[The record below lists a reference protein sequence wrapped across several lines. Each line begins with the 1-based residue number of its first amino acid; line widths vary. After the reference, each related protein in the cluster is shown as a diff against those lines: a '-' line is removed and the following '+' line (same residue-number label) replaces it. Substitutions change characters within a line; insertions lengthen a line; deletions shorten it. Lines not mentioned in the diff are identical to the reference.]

1 MFSPAEGA
9 ADRKCFPVSAARSKH
24 LPPEGMRDL
33 LSGRARTLQAGYRPY
48 RRMTQSG
55 STFLQTA
62 TTSRMMPSKR
72 ASSAS
77 MLSF

>member
-33 LSGRARTLQAGYRPY
+33 LSGRARPY
-48 RRMTQSG
+48 RLDIGLTG
-55 STFLQTA
+55 G
-62 TTSRMMPSKR
+62 
-72 ASSAS
+72 
-77 MLSF
+77 